1 MTPSSGNPRLN
12 ELGGMNPVENSQTP
26 DRGPTK
32 KPYSKPRLEVYGT
45 LHDIAQAVGNAGNA
59 DGGSGNPNHQHTR

>member
-1 MTPSSGNPRLN
+1 
-12 ELGGMNPVENSQTP
+12 MNPVENSQTP

-45 LHDIAQAVGNAGNA
+45 LRDIAQAVGNAGNA